1 MRQYNSMRKTKIDLL
16 VSMMFDKYSADV
28 VIAPTLVLLLKVV
41 LLNAGDWDIL
51 VSGLG
56 GYCKFASLFTTG

>member
-1 MRQYNSMRKTKIDLL
+1 
-16 VSMMFDKYSADV
+16 MMFDKYSADV